1 MMNSMMFY
9 VLMALIAG
17 ATLPTQAGINAQL
30 NLWSGSPVLAA
41 AISFA
46 VGTAALILYLL
57 ALRIPVPALSAATGH
72 PWWIW
77 TGGTLGAFFVA
88 ALVILA
94 PKLGAASM
102 VALVVAGQMIASLV
116 LDHFGLVGY
125 AVHPVN
131 PVRLFGAGLVVV
143 GVILIRLW

>member
-1 MMNSMMFY
+1 MMNSTMFY

-46 VGTAALILYLL
+46 VGTAALILYIL
-57 ALRIPVPALSAATGH
+57 ALRIPVPALAAAAGH

-116 LDHFGLVGY
+116 LDHFGMVGY
-125 AVHPVN
+125 TVHPVN
-131 PVRLFGAGLVVV
+131 PIRLFGAGLVVV